1 MANVRGGVLVALSL
15 FVVAAAAAA
24 TCSWATYGFRCAYHC
39 NCPPAECHDVNGC
52 NSTDCYPGW
61 SGPTCQKSNLLLN
74 LTSDAFKSSE
84 TGTDVEKATD
94 GNTSTDASSV
104 CLETR
109 NTDGNF
115 TWWRADLGN
124 DTLVNEV
131 TIYFRTDFGRS
142 EIQVYLTNSS
152 DIIPSGHT
160 CNNVN
165 GNANGTVTSVTCATH
180 GRFLLLYSSFQ
191 GTNSTTPRMV
201 LCEVEVNVCGPGT
214 YGNECSEYCH
224 CDSEACNYIEG
235 VCPSSVCQPGWHG
248 MHCNQICDN
257 GTYGFNC
264 SGQCGERNCSYG
276 NSSCDHETGECDGG
290 CNAGWGGTD
299 CTQGCDAGQE
309 YGAGCSRNCSDRM
322 CEKDSNC
329 SVLTGQCEG
338 GCQEGW
344 MGEDCYEHCDNGT
357 YGINCSGQCGERNCS
372 NDNFTCDHETG
383 ECVGGCNA
391 GWGGTDCTQG
401 CDAGQE
407 YGAGCSR
414 NCSDRMC
421 EKDSN
426 CSVLT
431 GQCEGGCQQG
441 WMGEDCYERCG
452 FKTYGVNCSGSC
464 GECRDKTTCD
474 HINGTCRAG
483 CGVGWTG
490 KLCDENSSQTMPT
503 TTIIAAAAGGG
514 CGVVVIVLITIV
526 LCIRRRRNRKTSQ
539 LAANGYSTVSS
550 QEKALQGTTRVLDA
564 PPVVYS
570 NVTFTGEGVDLDDNV
585 KEEEQGDAADKRVD
599 EVDEVVEVDEVE
611 AEVEGVDGDVDH
623 QEMEE
628 PGGDSTYYNLES
640 PPLNTE
646 VGVDKLGDRIKEMQ
660 ATKYGFQK
668 EFRVLFVGFTRPYG
682 VSQQDGHQ
690 GKNRFQGYYP
700 YDYNRVLLSKSSDDP
715 HSHYINASYI
725 DGFTQ
730 KKAYIAAQAP
740 NTLTVC
746 DFWRMI
752 WEINCS
758 RIVMLTNLV
767 ETCKVKCEP
776 YWLDKGDLDVGLF
789 TISVTKICHRS
800 HWIIRDL
807 EAKSKETGNS
817 RHFQQF
823 HFITWPDHGTPDSTA
838 LMEFLWRIRATP
850 NPQGSPL
857 LVHCSAGIGR
867 TGTYIAVDYLLD
879 QALADR
885 KLDVFGFV
893 TQMRDQRKGMV
904 QTKEQYAFIYTTLHQ
919 ALTFGNTAMD
929 VSEFSH
935 KRSTNKTFPM
945 GSMDIR
951 VFLERANQEIKI
963 ASSAQETKGRILL
976 DGKKDIWAVSSPS
989 RLCVRGYV
997 ITEVPS
1003 TITSPQF
1010 WRLTEDKGSTNVIT
1024 MLLNFK
1030 NVEHFLP
1037 NPGNNLDLS
1046 SVNVNCIGET
1056 NVNPD
1061 ITLRNFKIQTRGSS
1075 TPTSVDVYLIHQLS
1089 AVSHSSLLELIEAI
1103 DLSATG
1109 DNLLPVTVVFSEATR
1124 RQAILFCILNN
1135 IIQGV
1140 KHDST
1145 VEIYNN
1151 IRYMTHLLQDNVT
1164 VEDVSLCFDVASA
1177 YLDPESVYANL

>member
-131 TIYFRTDFGRS
+131 TIYFRTDYTVGRS

-441 WMGEDCYERCG
+441 WMGEDCYE
-452 FKTYGVNCSGSC
+452 
-464 GECRDKTTCD
+464 
-474 HINGTCRAG
+474 H
-483 CGVGWTG
+483 
-490 KLCDENSSQTMPT
+490 SSQTMPT

>member
-131 TIYFRTDFGRS
+131 TIYFRTDYTVGRS

-338 GCQEGW
+338 GCQE
-344 MGEDCYEHCDNGT
+344 
-357 YGINCSGQCGERNCS
+357 
-372 NDNFTCDHETG
+372 
-383 ECVGGCNA
+383 
-391 GWGGTDCTQG
+391 
-401 CDAGQE
+401 
-407 YGAGCSR
+407 
-414 NCSDRMC
+414 
-421 EKDSN
+421 
-426 CSVLT
+426 
-431 GQCEGGCQQG
+431 G